1 MENGPR
7 LTAPRGAGGGG
18 AGGHKGRLVEV
29 CRQGF
34 QSNPDSGLG
43 RNLIF

>member
-7 LTAPRGAGGGG
+7 LTAPRGGGEGG
-18 AGGHKGRLVEV
+18 LKGSLVEV

>member
-1 MENGPR
+1 MEYGLR
-7 LTAPRGAGGGG
+7 LTATGGGG
-18 AGGHKGRLVEV
+18 GEGALKGRLVEV

-43 RNLIF
+43 GNLIF